1 MRYLLL
7 IFHTV
12 DCVGGASWPTIP
24 CQDVFKVAGLEF
36 HVLKETSW
44 VFSGV
49 SCRRWRRSEW
59 VGLQTAHPTPTFK
72 ERGTSFSSMVYTP

>member
-12 DCVGGASWPTIP
+12 DCVEGASWPTIP

-49 SCRRWRRSEW
+49 SCRR
-59 VGLQTAHPTPTFK
+59 
-72 ERGTSFSSMVYTP
+72 